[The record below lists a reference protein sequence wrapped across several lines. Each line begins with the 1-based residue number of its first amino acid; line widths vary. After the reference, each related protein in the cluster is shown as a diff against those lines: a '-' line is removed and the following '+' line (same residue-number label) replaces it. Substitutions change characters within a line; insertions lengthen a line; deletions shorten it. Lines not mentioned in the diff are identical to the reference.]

1 MKKKIAVYAG
11 TFDPLTLGHLDIIE
25 RSRLIFDEMVVALLR
40 NRGKEPL
47 FSAEERC
54 AMIAESCAEM
64 PNVRV
69 EAFDGLLVD
78 FARKAGAGVIIRG
91 IRAVSDYEYELQ
103 MALMNRKLD
112 ESIETIFMLPGEMY
126 NFLSSRL
133 VKEVASLGGSVEGLM
148 PPHIETLLLE
158 RIPSWKGGGSRQDD
172 LL

>member
-11 TFDPLTLGHLDIIE
+11 TFDPLTFGHLDIIN

-47 FSAEERC
+47 FSVAERC
-54 AMIAESCAEM
+54 SMIVESCTGM

-78 FARKAGAGVIIRG
+78 FARKVGAGVIVRG

-133 VKEVASLGGSVEGLM
+133 VKEVASLGGSVQGLM
-148 PPHIETLLLE
+148 PPHIEKLLLE
-158 RIPSWKGGGSRQDD
+158 RIPTWQGKSSRQDD

>member
-11 TFDPLTLGHLDIIE
+11 TFDPLTLGHLDIIQ
-25 RSRLIFDEMVVALLR
+25 RSRLIFDEMVVALLS
-40 NRGKEPL
+40 NPGKEPL
-47 FSAEERC
+47 FSVEERRT
-54 AMIAESCAEM
+54 MIAESCATM

-78 FARKAGAGVIIRG
+78 FARQMGAGVIIRG

-112 ESIETIFMLPGEMY
+112 ETIETIFMLPGEMY
-126 NFLSSRL
+126 NFVSSRL

-148 PPHIETLLLE
+148 PPHIEKLLLE
-158 RIPSWKGGGSRQDD
+158 RIPAWKDKSSRQDD

>member
-1 MKKKIAVYAG
+1 MEKKIAVYAG

-25 RSRLIFDEMVVALLR
+25 RSRHIFDEMVVALLR
-40 NRGKEPL
+40 NPGKEPL
-47 FSAEERC
+47 FSVEERQ
-54 AMIAESCAEM
+54 AMISEACGGM
-64 PNVRV
+64 DNVRV

-78 FARKAGAGVIIRG
+78 FASALGARVIVRG

-133 VKEVASLGGSVEGLM
+133 VKEVASLGGSVEGFM
-148 PPHIETLLLE
+148 PPHIEKLLLE
-158 RIPSWKGGGSRQDD
+158 RIPSWKGRSSRADES
-172 LL
+172 L